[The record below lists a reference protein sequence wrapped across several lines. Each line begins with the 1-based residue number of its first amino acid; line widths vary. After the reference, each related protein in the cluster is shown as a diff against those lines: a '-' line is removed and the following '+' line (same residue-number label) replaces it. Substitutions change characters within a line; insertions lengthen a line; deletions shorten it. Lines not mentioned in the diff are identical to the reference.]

1 MREIQKIIHVNRL
14 SYAVSLALASLVASN
29 AALAQEAAS
38 SQTAASTTAPQAG
51 SPGDNGTGTQAGA
64 TNVQVTNASGA
75 GSVATVV
82 VSTRRSQQ
90 SAIDRKK
97 NAATAMDSIVAEDVG
112 SLPDRNIG
120 EAISRMAGVSLERG
134 DFGEGVNV
142 AVRGN
147 GPELTRVELDG
158 QAVLSAGGSDMNGT
172 NSGRGTEFRQL
183 SADLIKSV
191 DVVKGSTADMTEG
204 SLGGGIVIK
213 TRTGLDFKK
222 PFASL
227 RVAGQQSNL
236 NEKWTP
242 DTNLIL
248 ADKFLNNRLGVL
260 VNASSTT
267 MRNESHSMQVA
278 TSGTQGYAR
287 SLDFDNSPEKTWTA
301 NPNTLNMADPAVNLP
316 TGTAGTWKGATP
328 LEILN
333 KSAAAQ
339 TKQDCYAAF
348 PVLTQSSPELAALSS
363 KNQGAA
369 ANIRGNELL
378 SCLNQWNDYTPSLVR
393 NIIKREVDKRNNL
406 DLRTDFKVNNELT
419 VYAKGS
425 YNKRKVDNN
434 TLTYGLGGLNLNT
447 AGKFTDDANG
457 VRTANPGSG
466 YYNYAIPSWRSG
478 TYPSSATV
486 ANVDPS
492 TVKVDSNHHV
502 TEYTIT
508 DGVANT
514 DQIHMTSETVTK
526 YLQLGGSFRRGGLLA
541 EFFVGDAESKFQRG
555 DARTS
560 FNYNYG
566 AATMSVLPT
575 GLWTYAFPQGSN
587 FDQANP
593 ANYSA
598 VKPATD
604 PIKAVTQAT
613 PFVPVSPQYTIAQQ
627 PLTTQAAQVTW
638 TPRIAE
644 TGERT
649 AKLDLTY
656 AAPESIPFFTRFK
669 AGFNLRDTTATQWG
683 SNGGLVAKT
692 GTGNI
697 GDANYVAPVTV
708 PRSIVRSFLQGC
720 QDTPTSAGS
729 PVGCTLGFRPN
740 VDARTGTEGTMFVT
754 PQQFQDIIGQ
764 SLNGNATATRFF
776 NGANGRTSNMIDNW
790 TQIDVD
796 KFLALSGV
804 PGLNYDCVKTCTG
817 TDGNTYEQPVT
828 RLKER
833 TQAVYLMG
841 DFSLDHVPF
850 TSMAFPFGWALEGN
864 MGYRYI
870 KTQVHGTGSM
880 TFNAITPTASYDPQN
895 PNAGGTVTTSFTQNT
910 SVKQTTHDF
919 LPIYNLA
926 MWVVPDQVVVRY
938 NHAKTVARPPVSQ
951 LLPSGTCTYDQTL
964 VDEDQRCT
972 GTVGNPA
979 LLAQRNVNQNLSLEY
994 YPNKDTMFTVAAFQQ
1009 KGIVGPAITQ
1019 GVSQVP
1025 FFAGSS
1031 QVDPVTNT
1039 PLSSILFDYTTYL
1052 NGAATT
1058 RKGLEFSTKTAFTFL
1073 PWFFRYTGFDG
1084 NYSKLRSATSSQN
1097 VVELLSGDPLPPTR
1111 ESKFS
1116 YNWAFWY
1123 DDGRLSARVAVQ
1135 AVASY
1140 FSCIA
1145 QCGQSGANNWPN
1157 VAGGRT
1163 TVIPYNPGFPNYKD
1177 STRYIDA
1184 KIAYKITPELEVFAE
1199 GRNLG
1204 NNTSTNSQGSYGTFE
1219 DGTRSLLDYA
1229 YSGRRIMVG
1238 ANFRF
1243 GG

>member
-1 MREIQKIIHVNRL
+1 MRTIEKVIHVNRL

-29 AALAQEAAS
+29 AALAQTTAPS
-38 SQTAASTTAPQAG
+38 STTGATTAPQSG
-51 SPGDNGTGTQAGA
+51 SPGDQPAAA
-64 TNVQVTNASGA
+64 TNVQVTNANQGNGA
-75 GSVATVV
+75 VATVV
-82 VSTRRSQQ
+82 VATRRSQQ
-90 SAIDRKK
+90 SSIDRKK

-158 QAVLSAGGSDMNGT
+158 QAVLSAGGSDMNGGG
-172 NSGRGTEFRQL
+172 SGRGTEFRQL
-183 SADLIKSV
+183 SSDLIKSV

-204 SLGGGIVIK
+204 SLGGGIIIK

-248 ADKFLNNRLGVL
+248 ADKFLNDRLGVI
-260 VNASSTT
+260 VNGSSTT

-301 NPNTLNMADPAVNLP
+301 NPNTLNMADPTVNQP

-328 LEILN
+328 LDILN
-333 KSAAAQ
+333 KSAAAK
-339 TKQDCYAAF
+339 TKADCYSAF
-348 PVLTQSSPELAALSS
+348 PVLTQTAPELAALSTNNRNS
-363 KNQGAA
+363 AV
-369 ANIRGNELL
+369 NIRGNELL

-393 NIIKREVDKRNNL
+393 NIIKREVDKRQNL
-406 DLRTDFKVNNELT
+406 DLRFDFKVNNELT

-447 AGKFTDDANG
+447 GGTYTEDANG
-457 VRTANPGSG
+457 VRAAIPGSG
-466 YYNYAIPSWRSG
+466 YYTYALPSWRSG

-492 TVKVDSNHHV
+492 SVVVDSNHHV
-502 TEYTIT
+502 TQYTIT

-514 DQIHMTSETVTK
+514 DQIHMTSETITK
-526 YLQLGGSFRRGGLLA
+526 YFQLGGTFRRGGLTA
-541 EFFVGDAESKFQRG
+541 EWFVGDSDSRFQRG

-575 GLWTYAFPQGSN
+575 GLWTYAFPQGTN
-587 FDQANP
+587 FDQSNP
-593 ANYSA
+593 ANYAGLS
-598 VKPATD
+598 PATAA
-604 PIKAVTQAT
+604 IKAVTSAT
-613 PFVPVSPQYTIAQQ
+613 AYIPKSPGYTIAQQ

-644 TGERT
+644 TSERT

-656 AAPESIPFFTRFK
+656 ATPQSIPFFTRFK
-669 AGFNLRDTTATQWG
+669 AGFNLRDTKADQW
-683 SNGGLVAKT
+683 SPNGGSVVQT
-692 GTGNI
+692 GTGSI
-697 GDANYVAPVTV
+697 GDANYVAPITV
-708 PRSIVRSFLQGC
+708 PRSIVRGFLQGC
-720 QDTPTSAGS
+720 QDTPTSATSGA
-729 PVGCTLGFRPN
+729 GCQYGYKPN
-740 VDARTGTEGTMFVT
+740 IDPRYVSDGTMVVT
-754 PQQFQDIIGQ
+754 RQQFQDIIAQ
-764 SLNGNATATRFF
+764 SLNGNATATKFF
-776 NGANGRTSNMIDNW
+776 NGANGRSSTMIDNW

-804 PGLNYDCVKTCTG
+804 PGLNYDCVKSCTG
-817 TDGNTYEQPVT
+817 SDGKVYEQPVT

-841 DFSLDHVPF
+841 DFSLDHVPL
-850 TSMAFPFGWALEGN
+850 TSWTFPFGWELEGN

-870 KTQVHGTGSM
+870 RTNVHGTGQMSF
-880 TFNAITPTASYDPQN
+880 TTVTPTASYDPSK
-895 PNAGGTVTTSFTQNT
+895 PNAAGGTVSNTFSQNT
-910 SVKQTTHDF
+910 SISQTTHDF

-926 MWVVPDQVVVRY
+926 MWVVPDQVVIRY
-938 NHAKTVARPPVSQ
+938 NHAKTVARPPVTQ
-951 LLPSGTCTYDQTL
+951 LLPAGECIYDQTL
-964 VDEDQRCT
+964 TEEDQRCT
-972 GTVGNPA
+972 GTLGNPA

-994 YPNKDTMFTVAAFQQ
+994 YPNKDTMFTVSAFQQ
-1009 KGIVGPAITQ
+1009 KGIVGPAIKQ
-1019 GVSQVP
+1019 GASQVP

-1031 QVDPVTNT
+1031 QVDPVTGT
-1039 PLSSILFDYTTYL
+1039 PLSSLLFDYSTYM

-1058 RKGLEFSTKTAFTFL
+1058 RKGIEFSTKTAFTFL
-1073 PWFFRYTGFDG
+1073 PWFLRYTGFDA

-1097 VVELLSGDPLPPTR
+1097 IVELLSGDPLPPQR

-1116 YNWAFWY
+1116 YNWALWY
-1123 DDGRLSARVAVQ
+1123 DDGRLSARVAIQ
-1135 AVASY
+1135 SVASY
-1140 FSCIA
+1140 FNFIA
-1145 QCGQSGANNWPN
+1145 ANGATTVNNWPN
-1157 VAGGRT
+1157 AGGGRT
-1163 TVIPYNPGFPNYKD
+1163 TVIPYNPGLPDYKD
-1177 STRYIDA
+1177 STRYVDA
-1184 KIAYKITPELEVFAE
+1184 KIGYKITPNIEIFAE

-1204 NNTSTNSQGSYGTFE
+1204 NATSSNSQGSYGGFA

-1238 ANFRF
+1238 ANFRY

>member
-1 MREIQKIIHVNRL
+1 VREIQKIIHVNRL

-29 AALAQEAAS
+29 AAYAQSAAPGS
-38 SQTAASTTAPQAG
+38 APQAG
-51 SPGDNGTGTQAGA
+51 SPGDTQAASPAA
-64 TNVQVTNASGA
+64 TNVQVNNANAATGA
-75 GSVATVV
+75 MATVL

-90 SAIDRKK
+90 SAIERKK

-158 QAVLSAGGSDMNGT
+158 QAVLSAGGSDMSGT

-267 MRNESHSMQVA
+267 MRNESHAMQVA

-287 SLDFDNSPEKTWTA
+287 ALDFDNSPDKTWTA
-301 NPNTLNMADPAVNLP
+301 NPGTLNMADPAVNLP

-328 LEILN
+328 LDILN
-333 KSAAAQ
+333 KSAAAK

-348 PVLTQSSPELAALSS
+348 PVLTQTAPELGALSTNN
-363 KNQGAA
+363 KNNAV
-369 ANIRGNELL
+369 NIRGNELL

-406 DLRTDFKVNNELT
+406 DLRTDFKVNSELT

-434 TLTYGLGGLNLNT
+434 TLTYGLGGLNTNT
-447 AGKFTDDANG
+447 AGTYTDDANG
-457 VRTANPGSG
+457 VRTAKPGSG

-486 ANVDPS
+486 ANVDPAS
-492 TVKVDSNHHV
+492 VKVDGNHHV

-526 YLQLGGSFRRGGLLA
+526 YLQLGGSFRRGGLTA

-587 FDQANP
+587 FNQTDA
-593 ANYSA
+593 ANYA
-598 VKPATD
+598 GVKPATD
-604 PIKAVTQAT
+604 PIKAVAQAT
-613 PFVPVSPQYTIAQQ
+613 PFIPKSPAYTVAQQ

-656 AAPESIPFFTRFK
+656 ATPESIPFFTRFK
-669 AGFNLRDTTATQWG
+669 AGFNLRDTTADQWG
-683 SNGGLVAKT
+683 SNGGLVVKT

-720 QDTPTSAGS
+720 VNTPTSTGS
-729 PVGCTLGFRPN
+729 PVGCTLGFKPN
-740 VDARTGTEGTMFVT
+740 IDARTGSEGTMFVT
-754 PQQFQDIIGQ
+754 PQQFQDIVAQ
-764 SLNGNATATRFF
+764 SLNGNATATKFF
-776 NGANGRTSNMIDNW
+776 NGAKGRTDNMIDNW

-804 PGLNYDCVKTCTG
+804 PGLNYDCVKSCTG
-817 TDGNTYEQPVT
+817 TDGNVYEQPVT

-841 DFSLDHVPF
+841 DFNLDHVPL
-850 TSMAFPFGWALEGN
+850 TNWTFPFGLALEGN
-864 MGYRYI
+864 AGYRYI

-880 TFNAITPTASYDPQN
+880 TFTSIAPTATYDPQN
-895 PNAGGTVTTSFTQNT
+895 PNAGGTVSSSFTQNT
-910 SVKQTTHDF
+910 AIDQKTHDF

-926 MWVVPDQVVVRY
+926 MWVVPDQVVLRY

-951 LLPSGTCTYDQTL
+951 LLPSGTCIYDQTL
-964 VDEDQRCT
+964 VDEEQRCT
-972 GTVGNPA
+972 GTLGNPA
-979 LLAQRNVNQNLSLEY
+979 LMAQRNVNQNLSLEY

-1019 GVSQVP
+1019 GVSGVP

-1031 QVDPVTNT
+1031 QIDPATNT
-1039 PLSSILFDYTTYL
+1039 PLSSLLFDYSTYL

-1073 PWFFRYTGFDG
+1073 PWFLRYTGFDA
-1084 NYSKLRSATSSQN
+1084 NYSKLRSATSSLN
-1097 VVELLSGDPLPPTR
+1097 VVDLLSGDPLPPQR
-1111 ESKFS
+1111 ESKYS
-1116 YNWAFWY
+1116 YNWALWY

-1135 AVASY
+1135 SVASY
-1140 FSCIA
+1140 FNFIA
-1145 QCGQSGANNWPN
+1145 ANGVSTVNNWPN
-1157 VAGGRT
+1157 AGGGRT
-1163 TVIPYNPGFPNYKD
+1163 TVIPYNPGFPDYKD
-1177 STRYIDA
+1177 STRFIDA
-1184 KIAYKITPELEVFAE
+1184 KIAYKVTPQLEVFAE

-1204 NNTSTNSQGSYGTFE
+1204 NATTSNSQGSYGGFE

-1238 ANFRF
+1238 LNFRY

>member
-1 MREIQKIIHVNRL
+1 VREIQKIIHVNRL

-29 AALAQEAAS
+29 AALAQ
-38 SQTAASTTAPQAG
+38 STPANTAPQAG
-51 SPGDNGTGTQAGA
+51 SPGDTGAQAAA
-64 TNVQVTNASGA
+64 T
-75 GSVATVV
+75 GSMATVL

-90 SAIDRKK
+90 SSIDRKK

-287 SLDFDNSPEKTWTA
+287 ALDFDNSPEKTWTA

-328 LEILN
+328 LQILN

-339 TKQDCYAAF
+339 TKQDCYTAF
-348 PVLTQSSPELAALSS
+348 PVLTQTAPELSALST
-363 KNQGAA
+363 NNRNNAV
-369 ANIRGNELL
+369 NIRGNELL

-434 TLTYGLGGLNLNT
+434 TLTYGLGGLNTNT
-447 AGKFTDDANG
+447 PGKYTDDANG

-486 ANVDPS
+486 ANVDPAS
-492 TVKVDSNHHV
+492 VKVDGNHHV

-526 YLQLGGSFRRGGLLA
+526 YLQLGGSFRRGGLTA

-560 FNYNYG
+560 LNYNYG

-587 FDQANP
+587 FNQADA

-598 VKPATD
+598 TKPAAD

-613 PFVPVSPQYTIAQQ
+613 PFIPKSPAYTIAQQ

-656 AAPESIPFFTRFK
+656 ATPESIPFFTRFK

-683 SNGGLVAKT
+683 GNGGSVVKT

-720 QDTPTSAGS
+720 ENTPTSAGS
-729 PVGCTLGFRPN
+729 PVGCTLGFKPN

-754 PQQFQDIIGQ
+754 PQQFQDIIAQ
-764 SLNGNATATRFF
+764 SLNGNATATKFF
-776 NGANGRTSNMIDNW
+776 NGANGRTDNMIDNW

-850 TSMAFPFGWALEGN
+850 TKWSFPFGLALEGN

-951 LLPSGTCTYDQTL
+951 LLPSGACTYDQTL
-964 VDEDQRCT
+964 VDDEQRCT
-972 GTVGNPA
+972 GTIGNPA

-1031 QVDPVTNT
+1031 QVDPATGL
-1039 PLSSILFDYTTYL
+1039 PLSGMLFDYSTYL

-1073 PWFFRYTGFDG
+1073 PWFFRYTGFDA
-1084 NYSKLRSATSSQN
+1084 NYSKLRSATSSLN
-1097 VVELLSGDPLPPTR
+1097 LVELLSGDPLPPQR

-1135 AVASY
+1135 SVASY
-1140 FSCIA
+1140 FSYIA
-1145 QCGQSGANNWPN
+1145 ANGASTVNNWPN
-1157 VAGGRT
+1157 AGGGRT

-1177 STRYIDA
+1177 STRYVDA
-1184 KIAYKITPELEVFAE
+1184 KIGYKVTPALEVFAE

-1204 NNTSTNSQGSYGTFE
+1204 NATSSNSQGSYGGFE

-1238 ANFRF
+1238 LNYRY